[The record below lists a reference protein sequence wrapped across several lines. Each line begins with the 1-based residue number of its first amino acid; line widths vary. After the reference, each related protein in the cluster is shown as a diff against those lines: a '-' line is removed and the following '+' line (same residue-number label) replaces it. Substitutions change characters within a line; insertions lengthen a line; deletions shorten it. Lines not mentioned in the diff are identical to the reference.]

1 MTEEA
6 EEKKAVVVIDMLY
19 DFVYGELKNERAE
32 KIILPLKE
40 LLAYARKK
48 GWLVVYANDAH
59 FPGDPEEKVWGA
71 HALAGTPG
79 AEVIEE
85 LAPQEGDVILPKR
98 TYSAFYETGL
108 DLLLRQ
114 NEIKTVILT
123 GQHTHICLRHSSAD
137 AFFRNYAIIIPQDV
151 VEAFTDKDQQD
162 GLEYLKMCYGA
173 QILKTSDLMAG

>member
-1 MTEEA
+1 MPKKA

-19 DFVYGELKNERAE
+19 DFVYGKLKNERAE
-32 KIILPLKE
+32 KIIKPLKE
-40 LLAYARKK
+40 FLDYARKK
-48 GWLVVYANDAH
+48 GWLVVYSNDAH
-59 FPGDPEEKVWGA
+59 LPGDPEEKVWGA

-108 DLLLRQ
+108 DSLLRQ
-114 NEIKTVILT
+114 NGIRTIIFT
-123 GQHTHICLRHSSAD
+123 GQHTHICVRHSSAD
-137 AFFRNYAIIIPQDV
+137 AFVNNYEIIVPEDV
-151 VEAFTDKDQQD
+151 VEAFTDKYQQE

-173 QILKTSDLMAG
+173 KILRTGDLMQ